1 MPQAITVKTL
11 VNENRA
17 FAGTGGVSHVCQQ
30 SGFWPG
36 FLDRATGEIYL
47 SRYADGRPARIHLL
61 DGLPNEL
68 VVSRSSSGQ
77 VAAIKG
83 SVVAGFVLDG
93 VFYTRDQVSM
103 MMD

>member
-11 VNENRA
+11 DYENRA
-17 FAGTGGVSHVCQQ
+17 FAGTGGVSHICQHR
-30 SGFWPG
+30 GFMPG
-36 FLDRATGEIYL
+36 FLDRATGQIYP
-47 SRYADGRPARIHLL
+47 SCYADGRPARIHLL

-68 VVSRSSSGQ
+68 VVSRSLSGQ

-83 SVVAGFVLDG
+83 SVVAGFILEG
-93 VFYTRDQVSM
+93 TFYTRDQVSM